1 MKRGQ
6 GPYSRGHRGAAAQ
19 PWGTMGLFW
28 GQGASL
34 AENSAKVEGNLAE
47 VGF

>member
-6 GPYSRGHRGAAAQ
+6 GPYSRGH
-19 PWGTMGLFW
+19 
-28 GQGASL
+28 QGAQLSRGELWGCSEDKESL
-34 AENSAKVEGNLAE
+34 AENSAKAEGNLAE